1 MELYLDAKE
10 TDLLLRL
17 LDRSLQD
24 IQREINHTDHAAF
37 KAGLKVDQNLMHGIL
52 AKLKAPAAMGI

>member
-10 TDLLLRL
+10 TDLLMRL
-17 LDRSLQD
+17 VNRSLED

-37 KAGLKVDQNLMHGIL
+37 KARLKADQNLMLGLL

>member
-1 MELYLDAKE
+1 M
-10 TDLLLRL
+10 RL
-17 LDRSLQD
+17 LDRSLED

>member
-1 MELYLDAKE
+1 MELYLDPKE
-10 TDLLLRL
+10 TELLIRL
-17 LDRSLQD
+17 LDRSLEE

-37 KAGLKVDQNLMHGIL
+37 KAGLKVDQTLMHGIL

>member
-10 TDLLLRL
+10 TELLMRL
-17 LDRSLQD
+17 LDRSLED

-37 KAGLKVDQNLMHGIL
+37 KAGLKVDQSLMQGIL

>member
-10 TDLLLRL
+10 TELLMRI
-17 LDRSLQD
+17 LDHSLEE
-24 IQREINHTDHAAF
+24 IRREIHHTDHAAF
-37 KAGLKVDQNLMHGIL
+37 KLTLKADQELMQRIA

>member
-10 TDLLLRL
+10 TDLLMRL
-17 LDRSLQD
+17 LDRSLED
-24 IQREINHTDHAAF
+24 IRREIHHTDHAAF
-37 KAGLKVDQNLMHGIL
+37 KAGLKVDQELMHGII